1 MRTHENVYD
10 SILAGDRL
18 TVESSVRAA
27 IAGGA
32 DAKLLLNDT
41 MIPAMYEL
49 GARFSRKEV
58 GVPDLLVGARAMQAG
73 LAILEPSLTA
83 HHRESRP
90 RVCIGTVRGEHH
102 TIGKNI
108 VALVLRA
115 AGYPVQD
122 LGDDCTIE
130 QFDEAVRGGCRAVLC
145 SALMTNG
152 MPHLR
157 ELVQH
162 FTGRPGLV
170 VLVGGAAVTADFA
183 RRFGATYG
191 ADAFEA
197 VRLLDTLM
205 PSGNDKA

>member
-1 MRTHENVYD
+1 MPRHEKLYE
-10 SILAGDRL
+10 SILAGDRPA
-18 TVESSVRAA
+18 TESAVRDALAA
-27 IAGGA
+27 GA
-32 DAKLLLNDT
+32 DAKLLLNES
-41 MIPAMYEL
+41 MIVAMNEL

-73 LAILEPSLTA
+73 LTILEPSLA
-83 HHRESRP
+83 IHHGDARP

-102 TIGKNI
+102 TVGKDI

-115 AGYPVQD
+115 AGYVVQD

-130 QFDEAVRGGCRAVLC
+130 QFDEAVRAGCRAVLC

-157 ELVQH
+157 ELVEH

-197 VRLLDTLM
+197 VRLLDTLL

>member
-1 MRTHENVYD
+1 MPRQDKLYEA
-10 SILAGDRL
+10 ILVGDRSA
-18 TVESSVRAA
+18 TEAA
-27 IAGGA
+27 AHDALATGA
-32 DAKLLLNDT
+32 DPKLLLNET

-49 GARFSRKEV
+49 GSRFSRKEL

-73 LAILEPSLTA
+73 LAILEPSMTTP
-83 HHRESRP
+83 HSRSRP

-115 AGYPVQD
+115 AGYDVQD

-130 QFDEAVRGGCRAVLC
+130 QYEEAVRGGCRAVLC

-152 MPHLR
+152 MKNLR
-157 ELVQH
+157 ELVYH
-162 FTGRPGLV
+162 FAGRPELI

-183 RRFGATYG
+183 RSSGATYG

-205 PSGNDKA
+205 PSVNDKA